1 MARFLEQ
8 RCRTLECVDFS
19 LAAYPPSNQ
28 VGRGRSSN
36 NRSSCMIINA
46 RPALCALCGVLAHPL
61 PTCPSFIAL
70 PLSQRYDEVRRLTRC
85 FVCLE
90 DGHFARG
97 CSAARCPKCNRR
109 HHALLHHCGQLPSSN
124 NSPPLRSLGSAVGVA
139 VATPPSQSINTVLTQ
154 DRPTEVL
161 LPTANILIRGR
172 SGAFL
177 PCRVLLDSGSQV
189 HLISSR
195 LASQLQLR
203 RTKSCVAVAGL
214 GGTEFAT
221 DGSSVN
227 VCVKSRLT
235 TYCANLEAVIVSH
248 IADCQPSLKIDI
260 SKWKI
265 PHGVALADPNFH
277 RPQGVDLL
285 IGASLFF
292 NLLSVGQIQLGPN
305 HPILQKTLL
314 GWIVSGK
321 YLANSSTP
329 PQPVSSLNCQEE
341 ILESID
347 KNLNKFWSLKEV
359 PSSKKML
366 SPEQEL
372 CGEHYRKTTR
382 ILLSGRFEVK
392 LPFKSDPSVLG
403 NSFEIAKRRFLS
415 LERRLSRDPNLKKMY
430 LEFMEGYESLGHLS
444 PASND
449 VLASPHYV
457 IPHQCVLRPQSST
470 TKLRVVFDASCKTS
484 TQKCLNEL
492 LIVGPTIQEELYSTL
507 LRFRLNKFALVADI
521 KKMYR
526 QVMVNEADRRYQL
539 ILWRKEL
546 SESLK
551 LCKLSTVTYGT
562 APAPFLAIRCLK
574 RLSESAK
581 NTFPRAA

>member
-8 RCRTLECVDFS
+8 RCRTLESVDFS
-19 LAAYPPSNQ
+19 LAYSPVNQ
-28 VGRGRSSN
+28 KGRGRSSN
-36 NRSSCMIINA
+36 NRSSCMVINA
-46 RPALCALCGVLAHPL
+46 SPVLCALCGVSAHEL
-61 PTCPSFIAL
+61 PACPKFCAL
-70 PLSQRYDEVRRLTRC
+70 PIEERYDEVRRLARC

-90 DGHFARG
+90 DGHLARG
-97 CSAARCPKCNRR
+97 CSASRCSTCNHR
-109 HHALLHHCGQLPSSN
+109 HHILLHPRGQV
-124 NSPPLRSLGSAVGVA
+124 SPARVSRPIGA
-139 VATPPSQSINTVLTQ
+139 VAGANPSRSINPVMNQ
-154 DRPTEVL
+154 DRNAELVL
-161 LPTANILIRGR
+161 LPTANVLVCGR
-172 SGAFL
+172 SGDFL
-177 PCRVLLDSGSQV
+177 PCRALLDSGSQV

-195 LASQLQLR
+195 LANELQLGR
-203 RTKSCVAVAGL
+203 SKCSTTVAGF
-214 GGTEFAT
+214 GGAGFET
-221 DGSSVN
+221 DGASVN
-227 VCVKSRLT
+227 VFLKSRLS
-235 TYCANLEAVIVSH
+235 TYSVEIEAVVASH
-248 IADCQPSLKIDI
+248 ITDYQPSQDIDA
-260 SKWKI
+260 SGWKI
-265 PHGVALADPNFH
+265 PGNMDLADPNFH
-277 RPQGVDLL
+277 KTQRVDLL
-285 IGASLFF
+285 IGAGLFF
-292 NLLSVGQIQLGPN
+292 DLLSAGQIQLG
-305 HPILQKTLL
+305 HGLPIAQNTRF
-314 GWIVSGK
+314 GWVFSGHGGLSRDVSALCGREDNPWNN
-321 YLANSSTP
+321 LCN
-329 PQPVSSLNCQEE
+329 N
-341 ILESID
+341 SID
-347 KNLNKFWSLKEV
+347 KNLKKFWSLEEV

-372 CGEHYRKTTR
+372 CEEHYRKTTR
-382 ILLSGRFEVK
+382 ILPSGRFEVK

-430 LEFMEGYESLGHLS
+430 LEFMEEYESLGHMS

-457 IPHQCVLRPQSST
+457 IPHQCVLRPQSTT

-492 LIVGPTIQEELYSTL
+492 LMVGPTIQEELYSTL

-539 ILWRKEL
+539 IVWRKDP

-551 LCKLSTVTYGT
+551 LCKLNTVTYGT